1 VNISAGAIRRPV
13 TTLMAMVAVLF
24 VGMLSYMRLGVE
36 LFPDV
41 SFPIVVVST
50 TYQGASSQELETLIS
65 KPVEEAVSSINGV
78 EHVRS
83 NSGAGMSAVV
93 IEFKLGTNIKQVS
106 QDVREKVDM
115 IRQRL
120 PEAADD
126 PIITRVD
133 PDASPIMT
141 YAVGGDYPVE
151 KLTDLMRDTIKPRL
165 EQIDGVADIN
175 ITGGLER
182 EVQIT
187 IDPVLLRKYGV
198 NLIQVANMLRQDNA
212 NLPAGRLTNSASE
225 ITLRTTNSFVTAEEI
240 ARLPITVPGGRQ
252 VTLGDLGTV
261 IDGSKEQRAK
271 SWLNGKPALAFSITK
286 QSGAN
291 TVQVAQK
298 VYKVIDKVQQQ
309 LPPGVSLKMAFDM
322 TKFIVDAKDAAM
334 HEQIIGAVLAVL
346 VIFGFMRV
354 VRGTLI
360 AAVAIPTSIIGTYAM
375 MGMLGFTLN
384 MMTLMALSLV
394 VGVLV
399 DDAVVDLENIFRF
412 MEKGDSP
419 YDAAMKATDEIG
431 LAVVATTF
439 SIVAVF
445 APIGFM
451 GGIVGQ
457 FFRQFGLTVSCSV
470 LISLVVARTLTPTL
484 AAHWLKPMPRRD
496 EEHEPWYAR
505 SYRPVLA
512 WALDH
517 RKSIIAMAIGFFVI
531 SFPII
536 GLIPKGFVPQNDR
549 DEFQVTVKMTPG
561 SSLEATSKVVQE
573 VARRVGSHP
582 MVVNT
587 LATAGSARSGNV
599 DTGNIGVTCLSRDHG
614 RKVTV
619 FEIQKDLR
627 QMLGDIPG
635 AKIALQEFR
644 AVDDGTGGYPIAL
657 KLKGDNLDELNVW
670 ADKIIGEMKRI
681 PGIIDTDTSSSL
693 AQREFH
699 IGLNQQKA
707 AEAGVSASQIASV
720 LRMASLGDT
729 PSKLRLPDK
738 DVDIRVRLT
747 DQARYDLPT
756 LENLTLLGAN
766 GRVVPLNQVADLEFA
781 LGPTKIERFDRQRV
795 ITLYGAAVPGMATGS
810 VTEPLEKQLKA
821 MHMPPSVTYK
831 FEGDA
836 ERMQDSFANLVTALL
851 MAVVFIYLIL
861 ASQFEHLLHP
871 FTIMMSL
878 PLSFSGAFFGLFVA
892 NEQLGMMSMIG
903 IVMLMGLVV
912 KNAILLVDYTITLR
926 DRGVS
931 RRDALLK
938 AGPVRLRPI
947 LMTSIAMI
955 AGMMPTAMK
964 ILPGSEGRAPM
975 AVAVIG
981 GLITSTLLTLVV
993 VPVVYT
999 LVDDGVNTVRRWMGR
1014 PPADAHGM
1022 ENNGH
1027 HGRGTGH
1034 LAEVPGPLG
1043 ETI

>member
-431 LAVVATTF
+431 LADVATTF
-439 SIVAVF
+439 SIVLPAVRPDGQLLRAHLPGRGPDPDPDPGRPLAQAH
-445 APIGFM
+445 APAGR
-451 GGIVGQ
+451 GARALV
-457 FFRQFGLTVSCSV
+457 RQELPAGPGLGPGS
-470 LISLVVARTLTPTL
+470 PQ
-484 AAHWLKPMPRRD
+484 
-496 EEHEPWYAR
+496 EHHRHGHRLLRHQLP
-505 SYRPVLA
+505 
-512 WALDH
+512 DH
-517 RKSIIAMAIGFFVI
+517 R
-531 SFPII
+531 PHPQ
-536 GLIPKGFVPQNDR
+536 GLCPTER
-549 DEFQVTVKMTPG
+549 PG
-561 SSLEATSKVVQE
+561 
-573 VARRVGSHP
+573 
-582 MVVNT
+582 
-587 LATAGSARSGNV
+587 
-599 DTGNIGVTCLSRDHG
+599 
-614 RKVTV
+614 
-619 FEIQKDLR
+619 
-627 QMLGDIPG
+627 
-635 AKIALQEFR
+635 
-644 AVDDGTGGYPIAL
+644 
-657 KLKGDNLDELNVW
+657 
-670 ADKIIGEMKRI
+670 
-681 PGIIDTDTSSSL
+681 
-693 AQREFH
+693 
-699 IGLNQQKA
+699 
-707 AEAGVSASQIASV
+707 
-720 LRMASLGDT
+720 
-729 PSKLRLPDK
+729 
-738 DVDIRVRLT
+738 
-747 DQARYDLPT
+747 
-756 LENLTLLGAN
+756 
-766 GRVVPLNQVADLEFA
+766 
-781 LGPTKIERFDRQRV
+781 
-795 ITLYGAAVPGMATGS
+795 
-810 VTEPLEKQLKA
+810 
-821 MHMPPSVTYK
+821 
-831 FEGDA
+831 
-836 ERMQDSFANLVTALL
+836 
-851 MAVVFIYLIL
+851 
-861 ASQFEHLLHP
+861 
-871 FTIMMSL
+871 
-878 PLSFSGAFFGLFVA
+878 
-892 NEQLGMMSMIG
+892 
-903 IVMLMGLVV
+903 
-912 KNAILLVDYTITLR
+912 
-926 DRGVS
+926 
-931 RRDALLK
+931 
-938 AGPVRLRPI
+938 
-947 LMTSIAMI
+947 
-955 AGMMPTAMK
+955 
-964 ILPGSEGRAPM
+964 
-975 AVAVIG
+975 
-981 GLITSTLLTLVV
+981 
-993 VPVVYT
+993 
-999 LVDDGVNTVRRWMGR
+999 
-1014 PPADAHGM
+1014 
-1022 ENNGH
+1022 
-1027 HGRGTGH
+1027 
-1034 LAEVPGPLG
+1034 
-1043 ETI
+1043 